1 MSHLP
6 PPLLSTP
13 ALLRP
18 ALRMHQREV
27 CVVLLCEYSVTHTPH
42 IPTGRSTLW
51 RSWEAVAAHRAR
63 RNICEAH
70 CRIAQ
75 PIYYRCPKIRFAFFT
90 SLQYLALCTSLKAL
104 SFATLLLLMGTS
116 WPSLVSVLI
125 LLCCASTCVC
135 WSSVGPISASGI
147 SAILAHLLVPSECS
161 NLVLSH
167 PRHMHDALWRCAVRH
182 LRGVGGDRSGM
193 SSCCKG
199 QAATTMSEK
208 GPQQFKRNAVVGVL
222 GYLQL
227 LPRGAGQVVSAYTHE
242 HVCVFAR
249 VRVCAF
255 VCSLSLPFSLSLSL
269 CLLFSLTLS
278 SPPLGHTYKHMQI
291 LIRLHLHRY

>member
-1 MSHLP
+1 MQRHTHTQYTDRQKHIVAVLGGGSCAQGQKKHLRSALP
-6 PPLLSTP
+6 HWCSLSTIETP
-13 ALLRP
+13 
-18 ALRMHQREV
+18 REV
-27 CVVLLCEYSVTHTPH
+27 SRFFIIAVS
-42 IPTGRSTLW
+42 RSFLPL
-51 RSWEAVAAHRAR
+51 S
-63 RNICEAH
+63 
-70 CRIAQ
+70 IAT
-75 PIYYRCPKIRFAFFT
+75 F
-90 SLQYLALCTSLKAL
+90 
-104 SFATLLLLMGTS
+104 LLLMGTS

-125 LLCCASTCVC
+125 LLCCASTCLC
-135 WSSVGPISASGI
+135 WSIAGPISASGI
-147 SAILAHLLVPSECS
+147 SAILAHVLVPNKCS
-161 NLVLSH
+161 NRVLSH

-182 LRGVGGDRSGM
+182 LRGGSVGGDRSGM

-227 LPRGAGQVVSAYTHE
+227 LPRGAGQVVSAYAHE

-255 VCSLSLPFSLSLSL
+255 VCSLSLPFSLCLSL
-269 CLLFSLTLS
+269 CLLLSLTLS
-278 SPPLGHTYKHMQI
+278 FPPLGHTYKHMQI